1 MVTSCV
7 VTEKSPK
14 ADLRQVLSGG
24 WLHACHTRQR
34 LPYRSQCPRPALFCH
49 EPRLSACCV
58 VALAALE
65 VTLRRYLLGE
75 CSRMTLATCT
85 LAQVV
90 LATPRMC
97 RERMQTKFARAGC
110 ALSALVPL
118 MLHAS
123 HLGFRHAAH
132 FASVNSA
139 NICMQAPRSPTS
151 LLLTRRD
158 CLSALQAAVAF
169 RRTKKPAQHQVHV
182 LPHRWMQVLCPIK
195 RG

>member
-1 MVTSCV
+1 MSSP
-7 VTEKSPK
+7 KSPK
-14 ADLRQVLSGG
+14 ADLRQVLSCGS
-24 WLHACHTRQR
+24 LHAFHTRQR
-34 LPYRSQCPRPALFCH
+34 LLYRSSCPALALFCH

-65 VTLRRYLLGE
+65 VTLLRYLLVD
-75 CSRMTLATCT
+75 CSRVTLATCT

-97 RERMQTKFARAGC
+97 RKRMQTKFARAGC

-118 MLHAS
+118 MLYALHVG
-123 HLGFRHAAH
+123 LRLAAH
-132 FASVNSA
+132 FVSVNSA
-139 NICMQAPRSPTS
+139 NICMQAPTPLAS

-169 RRTKKPAQHQVHV
+169 RHTKKPAQHQVHV
-182 LPHRWMQVLCPIK
+182 SSHWWTQMLCPIK
-195 RG
+195 LG